1 MNAERDNLPVL
12 NIAGVNKTYKR
23 GNSCVQ
29 AVKNVSLTLQRR
41 EFAFLCGPSGSGKT
55 TLLKIV
61 GCLLKPDSGEVWL
74 DGVNAAHANEST
86 LGDFRRNKIGFVFQ
100 RFNLVR
106 GLSAIENVMLPLS
119 LARPAEK
126 KSHRFRASS
135 LLDSVGLL
143 DEANTDPAMMSVGQC
158 QRIAIARALVASPKL
173 VLADEPTASLDSEN
187 GLKSIELL
195 RGVTRHEGASCLVIT
210 HDRRIM
216 SLKDRVIEMEDGEIA
231 VAPSTINK
239 LDSPQAFKLPY
250 RNGKLQESRP

>member
-1 MNAERDNLPVL
+1 MNLPRNHPPVMD
-12 NIAGVNKTYKR
+12 IIEVSKTFKR
-23 GNSCVQ
+23 GNNSVR
-29 AVKNVSLTLQRR
+29 AVRGVNLTIRR
-41 EFAFLCGPSGSGKT
+41 QEFAFLCGPSGSGKS

-74 DGVNAAHANEST
+74 DGVNAAHASEST

-106 GLSAIENVMLPLS
+106 GLNAIENVMLPLS

-126 KSHRFRASS
+126 KSHRLRARC

-143 DEANTDPAMMSVGQC
+143 HEANTDPAMLSVGQC
-158 QRIAIARALVASPKL
+158 QRIAIARALVASPRL

-195 RGVTRHEGASCLVIT
+195 RGVTRNEGASCLVIT

-216 SLKDRVIEMEDGEIA
+216 SPKDRIIEMEDGKIA
-231 VAPSTINK
+231 VTPSPINK
-239 LDSPQAFKLPY
+239 LDSPQAFKSPY
-250 RNGKLQESRP
+250 HSGKLQESRP